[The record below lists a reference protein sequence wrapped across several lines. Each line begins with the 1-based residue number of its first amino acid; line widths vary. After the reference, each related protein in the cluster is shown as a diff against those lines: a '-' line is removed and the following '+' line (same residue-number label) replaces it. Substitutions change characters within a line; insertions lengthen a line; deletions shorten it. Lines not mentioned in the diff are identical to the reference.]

1 MAGAAERMKMMRQR
15 RRALGLR
22 ELRLVVADP
31 RSRAVRRRVAKQ
43 VAGLDQERERDAL
56 KWIESVSEFDADAT
70 R

>member
-1 MAGAAERMKMMRQR
+1 MAAAAERMKKMRQR
-15 RRALGLR
+15 RRARGLR

-43 VAGLDQERERDAL
+43 VAGLHLDRERDAL